1 MALRGGD
8 NYLDIGEIWAANPTA
23 PDPKINI
30 SPSSNRELELYRY
43 GGRVM
48 PRRTN
53 LKKDDTVNK
62 HRIGGLSAVIA
73 LPRKLLA
80 GLLRLR
86 QARRSTAKR
95 NHRL

>member
-1 MALRGGD
+1 
-8 NYLDIGEIWAANPTA
+8 
-23 PDPKINI
+23 
-30 SPSSNRELELYRY
+30 
-43 GGRVM
+43 M

-53 LKKDDTVNK
+53 LKEYDTANK
-62 HRIGGLSAVIA
+62 HMLSGLSAVIA

-95 NHRL
+95 NRRS

>member
-1 MALRGGD
+1 
-8 NYLDIGEIWAANPTA
+8 
-23 PDPKINI
+23 
-30 SPSSNRELELYRY
+30 
-43 GGRVM
+43 M

-53 LKKDDTVNK
+53 LKKDDTMNK
-62 HRIGGLSAVIA
+62 HRIGGLSVVIA

-95 NHRL
+95 NHRS